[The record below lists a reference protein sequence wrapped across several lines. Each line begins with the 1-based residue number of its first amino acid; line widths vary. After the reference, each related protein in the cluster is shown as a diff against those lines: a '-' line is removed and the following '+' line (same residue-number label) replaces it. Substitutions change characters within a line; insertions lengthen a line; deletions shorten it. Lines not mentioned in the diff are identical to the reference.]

1 MARVT
6 FKEGQPIQ
14 SLSGKLG
21 NYVFRTI
28 NGVTRVHVQQ
38 IPALAKDAT
47 RAEKRKHRRRV
58 MIEACVGLLQNEMED
73 VVAAI
78 ELRTKI
84 KDRIRRLYDTYAA
97 EIKAPTKLQK
107 RIMSE
112 YRAKHNNNHV
122 MHSTKPGNN
131 PESGRAADL

>member
-1 MARVT
+1 MAKVT

-38 IPALAKDAT
+38 LPELAKDAT
-47 RAEKRKHRRRV
+47 RAEKRKYRRKV

-78 ELRTKI
+78 EMRTKI
-84 KDRIRRLYDTYAA
+84 KDRISRLYDTYAS

-107 RIMSE
+107 RIISA
-112 YRAKHNNNHV
+112 YRAKHSNKHV

-131 PESGRAADL
+131 HESGKGK